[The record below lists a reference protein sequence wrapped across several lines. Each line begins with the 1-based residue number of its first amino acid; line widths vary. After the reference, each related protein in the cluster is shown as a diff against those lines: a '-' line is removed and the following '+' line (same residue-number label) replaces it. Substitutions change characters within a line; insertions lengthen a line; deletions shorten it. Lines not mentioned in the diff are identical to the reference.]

1 LARKGENMGKLEE
14 KIALITGGNG
24 GIGFATAMRF
34 VKEGA
39 YVFITRRRESELAA
53 AVFFASSNRN
63 RLPAKHL
70 LIAGGLR

>member
-39 YVFITRRRESELAA
+39 YVFITGRRESELAA

>member
-1 LARKGENMGKLEE
+1 MGKLEE
-14 KIALITGGNG
+14 KIALITDGNG

-39 YVFITRRRESELAA
+39 YVFITGRRESKLAA